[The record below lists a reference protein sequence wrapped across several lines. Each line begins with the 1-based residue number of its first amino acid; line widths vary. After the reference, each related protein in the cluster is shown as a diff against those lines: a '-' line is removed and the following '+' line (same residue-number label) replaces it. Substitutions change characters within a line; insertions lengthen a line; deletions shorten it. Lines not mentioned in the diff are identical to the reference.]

1 MRPITNPLNS
11 NSKKHS
17 THNPS
22 GYFVAMFCCVL
33 SVVLVACSGSG
44 DNSGKPGSAA
54 AKSGKNLKPHIHPE
68 NACLGARTHSHV
80 GGDKQHEHS
89 ISCESTKVNTNA
101 HIHPAKDGYPEMRHV
116 HPNGA
121 NEHSHR

>member
-1 MRPITNPLNS
+1 MNVMRLFKNHFTQQQKRKFVVL
-11 NSKKHS
+11 H
-17 THNPS
+17 
-22 GYFVAMFCCVL
+22 YFVLSCVL
-33 SVVLVACSGSG
+33 SLTLIACSGSE
-44 DNSGKPGSAA
+44 DKSGKPGSAA
-54 AKSGKNLKPHIHPE
+54 VTKSNKNLKPHIHPE

-101 HIHPAKDGYPEMRHV
+101 HIHPAKDGYPETRHV

-121 NEHSHR
+121 REHSHR

>member
-1 MRPITNPLNS
+1 MIVMPLF
-11 NSKKHS
+11 SKYSRDNFIKRTTSHV
-17 THNPS
+17 T
-22 GYFVAMFCCVL
+22 VMTCCVL
-33 SVVLVACSGSG
+33 SLTLVACSGSG
-44 DNSGKPGSAA
+44 EKSGKPGSAKT
-54 AKSGKNLKPHIHPE
+54 KSGKNLKPHIHPE

-80 GGDKQHEHS
+80 GGDKQHEHA